1 MPRLLHGMIRVGN
14 PTLSVKF
21 FEQVLGLKLLRK
33 ITEPDDGFDLY
44 FLGYGGE
51 NENTVL
57 ELTHNYDTKSYDT
70 TQKGYGHVAIAVDNV
85 PEYAKRVEKCRDE
98 NKDFLLVKG
107 ACEVQFITDDEYMSF
122 ITC

>member
-44 FLGYGGE
+44 FLGYDSE
-51 NENTVL
+51 LNTTVL
-57 ELTHNYDTKSYDT
+57 ELTHNYDTKTYDYD
-70 TQKGYGHVAIAVDNV
+70 QRGFGHFAFAVDDV
-85 PEYAKRVEKCRDE
+85 DAVAKKVEQFRNE
-98 NKDFLLVKG
+98 HKD
-107 ACEVQFITDDEYMSF
+107 QR
-122 ITC
+122 